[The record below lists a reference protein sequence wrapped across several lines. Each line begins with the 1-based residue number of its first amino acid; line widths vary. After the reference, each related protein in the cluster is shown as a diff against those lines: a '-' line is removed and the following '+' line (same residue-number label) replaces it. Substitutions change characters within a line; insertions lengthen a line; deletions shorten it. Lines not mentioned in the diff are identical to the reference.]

1 MRKLLFAFWI
11 LFAAFGCAETFEH
24 DLELAAKRAQEFADT
39 TFVRRNLERGYEL
52 QADKAR
58 AYVPLDKFIDK
69 IHLMHRSGYPIRVS
83 TIAAAPVKGEKLVNV
98 SLRGDGDGHFSY
110 QITVAGT
117 AAADYRVVTFNGGR
131 SP

>member
-1 MRKLLFAFWI
+1 MLS
-11 LFAAFGCAETFEH
+11 AALGCAEKFEH

-58 AYVPLDKFIDK
+58 AYVPLDKFMDK
-69 IHLMHRSGYPIRVS
+69 VNLMHRGGYPIRIR
-83 TIAAAPVKGEKLVNV
+83 TTGAAPVKGEKLVNV
-98 SLRGDGDGHFSY
+98 SLRGDGDGQFSY
-110 QITVAGT
+110 QITLAGT
-117 AAADYRVVTFNGGR
+117 AAADYRVVTFTGGQ